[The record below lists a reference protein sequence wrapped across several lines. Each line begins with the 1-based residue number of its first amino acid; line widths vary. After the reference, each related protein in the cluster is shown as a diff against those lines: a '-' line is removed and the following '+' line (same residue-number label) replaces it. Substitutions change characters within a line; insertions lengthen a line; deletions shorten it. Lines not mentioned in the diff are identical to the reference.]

1 MAQNSSTKHLK
12 LLKKIINLSVANSYM
27 AFNPFS
33 TYKVEREPVEV
44 DFLDE
49 EELRKIIKTTD
60 RIVFLRNLSVS
71 LFSVLYM
78 LWHECIHYFCWSAIL
93 CKCAETVFVR
103 FAFRFPIEYT
113 FANAISAFNT
123 FCD

>member
-1 MAQNSSTKHLK
+1 MY
-12 LLKKIINLSVANSYM
+12 LKKIINLSVANSYM

-60 RIVFLRNLSVS
+60 RIVFLRNP
-71 LFSVLYM
+71 
-78 LWHECIHYFCWSAIL
+78 
-93 CKCAETVFVR
+93 VR
-103 FAFRFPIEYT
+103 FI
-113 FANAISAFNT
+113 I
-123 FCD
+123 FCSVYVMA

>member
-71 LFSVLYM
+71 LFSVTL
-78 LWHECIHYFCWSAIL
+78 SRIL
-93 CKCAETVFVR
+93 CKWKQDSVVSLFLG
-103 FAFRFPIEYT
+103 
-113 FANAISAFNT
+113 SAGFSVN
-123 FCD
+123 